1 MMKKKKETILG
12 RDLFGIKPLYF
23 SSFDE
28 GIIFS
33 SEIHSIKKI
42 NLQKVEY
49 ISESAS
55 WSFFKF
61 NIVQEK
67 KQFLKKFKE

>member
-1 MMKKKKETILG
+1 MMKKKNETILG
-12 RDLFGIKPLYF
+12 RDPFGIKPLYF

-33 SEIHSIKKI
+33 SEIQSIKKI
-42 NLQKVEY
+42 SLQRLN
-49 ISESAS
+49 ISAS
-55 WSFFKF
+55 QLMEFFQ
-61 NIVQEK
+61 IQYCSGK